1 MSDEELIGAL
11 DDRWQEHFA
20 DGMAR
25 RVCEAGAVGVLYRIA
40 AGLPGEDKDSGESGG
55 TGKTGLSRGIGALPN
70 PVRHKIRFRA
80 AYVLERLYFT
90 APEHFMPHAETFCRR
105 DFPACG
111 DPSARRHFAKIMA
124 DLLRRIHPD
133 SDVLDG
139 VAGAAAEWAV
149 DPAAKVAVRVWAVE
163 VLKRCRGRV
172 AWVDEIW
179 DDLLAAQALTASPGI
194 ESRLRRSWR

>member
-1 MSDEELIGAL
+1 M
-11 DDRWQEHFA
+11 
-20 DGMAR
+20 
-25 RVCEAGAVGVLYRIA
+25 
-40 AGLPGEDKDSGESGG
+40 PK
-55 TGKTGLSRGIGALPN
+55 

-90 APEHFMPHAETFCRR
+90 APEHFMPHAEAFCRR

-124 DLLRRIHPD
+124 DLLRRVHPD

-179 DDLLAAQALTASPGI
+179 DDLLETQAQTASPGI

>member
-1 MSDEELIGAL
+1 
-11 DDRWQEHFA
+11 
-20 DGMAR
+20 
-25 RVCEAGAVGVLYRIA
+25 
-40 AGLPGEDKDSGESGG
+40 
-55 TGKTGLSRGIGALPN
+55 
-70 PVRHKIRFRA
+70 
-80 AYVLERLYFT
+80 
-90 APEHFMPHAETFCRR
+90 MPHAETFCRR

-124 DLLRRIHPD
+124 DLLCRVHPD
-133 SDVLDG
+133 PDVLERI
-139 VAGAAAEWAV
+139 AGAAAEWAV

-179 DDLLAAQALTASPGI
+179 DDLLETQALTASPGI